1 MHKSGG
7 RALLKSNKP
16 ERTAPSP
23 TKFSRRRAF
32 SLIGLHVLV
41 GAHIIHWKMTGKTLA
56 PLEFNEATLGTDNGL
71 ITAGLIFMA
80 VAILSVVFFGR
91 LFCGWACH
99 ILALQDLCAL
109 LLRKIGIQ
117 PKPLRS
123 RLLFFLPVA
132 ILFYMFFWTPFHRL
146 LIFLAP
152 STSGWLGIPNPFTLR
167 AASEG
172 ADMASFV
179 TSDLWRNLPGPGIAM
194 LTFAICG
201 FMVVYFM
208 GSRGFCAYV
217 CPYGTLF
224 SWADKITPGKILL
237 TGDCTACG
245 KCTAS
250 CKSGVNVMHEV
261 RQFGKVIDTACF
273 KDMDCVASCPEEAL
287 SFGFAKPTLFSKE
300 KSPSKP
306 FSFSTLEEVSMLMVF
321 TATLLILVGLPESLA
336 PWAGRLYGLMPMFLS
351 ATLAVLTAVVAIYMA
366 RLFRRPQVAFQN
378 LVLKQGTWRPMGI
391 VFASAVTVWMIFIGH
406 SALVQYHMFRA
417 GRIIHAEK
425 QVLPSFPSQAAD
437 PTKVADAGAVLLV
450 ADAHL
455 RIAQEL
461 GFFYSDRRISRQ
473 RAWLALALGDTD
485 RCEIYLHQAIALEP
499 GHPDSRFQLGWVLAA
514 HGKTLEGLRELDRV
528 DSLSLEGR
536 FKGSILKGTLQLGY
550 HERWNQA
557 LDLLEAASLSRSAD
571 TIFHR
576 KMLNL
581 VQKIAGPQASR
592 ELLERILRRDP
603 SHAAARASMANWAEV
618 QSNASQTLEGKPT
631 SPRQ

>member
-1 MHKSGG
+1 
-7 RALLKSNKP
+7 
-16 ERTAPSP
+16 
-23 TKFSRRRAF
+23 
-32 SLIGLHVLV
+32 
-41 GAHIIHWKMTGKTLA
+41 MTGKTLA

-109 LLRKIGIQ
+109 LLRKIGIK

-132 ILFYMFFWTPFHRL
+132 ILFYMFFWTPFHRI
-146 LIFLAP
+146 IFSLVPPTA
-152 STSGWLGIPNPFTLR
+152 SWLGMPNPFDLR
-167 AASEG
+167 TASDG

-179 TSDLWRNLPGPGIAM
+179 TSDLWRNLPGPGIAL

-224 SWADKITPGKILL
+224 SWADRITPGKILL

-261 RQFGKVIDTACF
+261 RHFGKVIDTACF

-300 KSPSKP
+300 KSLPKP
-306 FSFSTLEEVSMLMVF
+306 ISFSMWEEASMLMVF

-351 ATLAVLTAVVAIYMA
+351 ATLAVLTAVVSIYMA
-366 RLFRRPQVAFQN
+366 RLFRRPHVAFQN
-378 LVLKQGTWRPMGI
+378 LVLKQDTWRPMGV
-391 VFASAVTVWMIFIGH
+391 VFASAVTLWMIFIGH

-455 RIAQEL
+455 RAAQEL

-485 RCEIYLHQAIALEP
+485 RCETYLRQAIALEP
-499 GHPDSRFQLGWVLAA
+499 RHPDSRFQLGWVLAA

-536 FKGSILKGTLQLGY
+536 FKGAILKGTLQLGY
-550 HERWNQA
+550 HGRWSQA
-557 LDLLEAASLSRSAD
+557 LELLEAASLSRPGDAA
-571 TIFHR
+571 FHG
-576 KMLNL
+576 KMMALL
-581 VQKIAGPQASR
+581 QKITDPQVSR
-592 ELLERILRRDP
+592 ELLERILRRNPD
-603 SHAAARASMANWAEV
+603 HIAARASLAELPDAK
-618 QSNASQTLEGKPT
+618 SNASQTFEGGST
-631 SPRQ
+631 GTRY